1 MVSQKSILAVAISLC
16 FSSSVYAENP
26 VQQAPDEFNFNEPG
40 TFAKDLGNS
49 VTINIPDTFDQV
61 FNYDNGAGIHAG
73 GNNKT
78 AEKTKVLLTGKNL
91 DIVFNK
97 DNLWQTGIDAFGDSE
112 LTLGTAENSFE
123 NINILGSGPDTAIG
137 LQVWRGHGNNVQEN
151 GGHLTI
157 NSKSLNID
165 VTSPYAKGIYVW
177 NNTTP
182 DSIGDKERSSVHIN
196 ADTVRIVAKTDK
208 SVEQYGTSRAIQ
220 VWSQGIVDIKAK
232 DVYLEADELINTR
245 GNSNITIRG
254 SNSTQLKGD
263 VRFQYDAV
271 QSGTTVDS
279 SVDIALDGVNSYWE
293 GSALYSYNK
302 KPTDENKEK
311 ISGMKLSITNGAQ
324 WTPRLVEDQENLA
337 QVAINDLT
345 LDGGIINVNHGADQK
360 VKVDTLKGKGGT
372 IRLAGELQGKAIST
386 GTLTVANPTQSN
398 MALDVTVTGLT
409 ADDIKDADAALASLE
424 GKVVASGST
433 ITNTVQEGDITGALS
448 QTIDKNGNKSEIK
461 KEVNQKLDGYSS
473 IAALSAVQWRH
484 ETDTLLKRMGELR
497 DAEGTVGAWARIYGS
512 EQEYGA
518 QSVKA
523 KNTTI
528 QVGSDY
534 DIGAGWKVGGA
545 FSYTDG
551 SSTFDRGQS
560 DNKMYGLSLYG
571 TYLADNGLFVDL
583 IGKYSR
589 LSNDFTSGT
598 MKGDFDNNAFSIAAE
613 TGWHYAFNTLG
624 FVEPSVGVTY
634 GRIMGDDFV
643 ADNGVKVEQDDYDSL
658 IGRVGVRGGFY
669 FPEQKGN
676 IYARVAVLHDFMGD
690 MEATA
695 SKYNKVTG
703 LNTSHLKE
711 ELGDTW
717 IEYGIGANFK
727 LAKNAY
733 TFVDLEKTAGSDV
746 KENWKWT
753 IGARYAF

>member
-1 MVSQKSILAVAISLC
+1 MSMNGYAFQRKLIACALTAVLSSVAHAELIVAHDNDGKNFEVKHITGSTIEVTGGLIGKEYGTITNYTQQGATNGVLALAGGTVNLGTTDTQAINVNVTGGWVDGLCADGGVADGKHPGGRINVKANALNVKVHRSSANGYAYGIRAMTRTTDFPDNKLAVIDI
-16 FSSSVYAENP
+16 
-26 VQQAPDEFNFNEPG
+26 QAKQTNIV
-40 TFAKDLGNS
+40 
-49 VTINIPDTFDQV
+49 VTGEKGVTT
-61 FNYDNGAGIHAG
+61 NGIAA
-73 GNNKT
+73 
-78 AEKTKVLLTGKNL
+78 
-91 DIVFNK
+91 
-97 DNLWQTGIDAFGDSE
+97 
-112 LTLGTAENSFE
+112 
-123 NINILGSGPDTAIG
+123 
-137 LQVWRGHGNNVQEN
+137 
-151 GGHLTI
+151 
-157 NSKSLNID
+157 
-165 VTSPYAKGIYVW
+165 
-177 NNTTP
+177 
-182 DSIGDKERSSVHIN
+182 
-196 ADTVRIVAKTDK
+196 
-208 SVEQYGTSRAIQ
+208 
-220 VWSQGIVDIKAK
+220 WSQGQVLINNGDLYV
-232 DVYLEADELINTR
+232 EADNALNTR
-245 GNSNITIRG
+245 GNSLIQINATG
-254 SNSTQLKGD
+254 GNHVVQLKGD
-263 VRFQYDAV
+263 IVFRYSTD
-271 QSGTTVDS
+271 SGTTINSNVDLVLS
-279 SVDIALDGVNSYWE
+279 NENSYLK
-293 GSALYSYNK
+293 GNIHSDSNVNPIPSGK
-302 KPTDENKEK
+302 DNV
-311 ISGMKLSITNGAQ
+311 SGMKLTLANGAL
-324 WTPRLVEDQENLA
+324 WELTDDSFVNT
-337 QVAINDLT
+337 LT
-345 LDGGIINVNHGADQK
+345 LDKGNVVVASQNAD
-360 VKVDTLKGKGGT
+360 VKVDELHGTGGGIALYAMLNDDQTLTTGHVKIDQVVGAPTLKV
-372 IRLAGELQGKAIST
+372 E
-386 GTLTVANPTQSN
+386 VE
-398 MALDVTVTGLT
+398 GLT
-409 ADDIKDADAALASLE
+409 ADDVTSGKTAIESLQ
-424 GKVVASGST
+424 GKVTANGAT
-433 ITNTVQEGDITGALS
+433 ITNVIQEGDINGAIS
-448 QTIDKNGNKSEIK
+448 QTIDKNGTAGQVTEAT
-461 KEVNQKLDGYSS
+461 NQKLDGYSS

-571 TYLADNGLFVDL
+571 TYLADNGLFFDL

-598 MKGDFDNNAFSIAAE
+598 MKGDFDNNAFSLAAE

-753 IGARYAF
+753 IGARIAF

>member
-1 MVSQKSILAVAISLC
+1 MSKNGYIFQRKLIACALTAVL
-16 FSSSVYAENP
+16 SSVAHAELIVAHDN
-26 VQQAPDEFNFNEPG
+26 DGKNFEVKNITGSTIEVTGGLIGNKYG
-40 TFAKDLGNS
+40 TI
-49 VTINIPDTFDQV
+49 T
-61 FNYDNGAGIHAG
+61 NYDQADATNGVLALAG
-73 GNNKT
+73 GTVN
-78 AEKTKVLLTGKNL
+78 
-91 DIVFNK
+91 
-97 DNLWQTGIDAFGDSE
+97 
-112 LTLGTAENSFE
+112 LGTAETQSVNVNVIGHWVDGICADGFNSNHTGGRINVKANTLNVNVHSSSARGYAYGIRAMTRTTNHPE
-123 NINILGSGPDTAIG
+123 SKLAVIDIQAKQTNIVVTGEKGVTT
-137 LQVWRGHGNNVQEN
+137 N
-151 GGHLTI
+151 GI
-157 NSKSLNID
+157 
-165 VTSPYAKGIYVW
+165 A
-177 NNTTP
+177 
-182 DSIGDKERSSVHIN
+182 
-196 ADTVRIVAKTDK
+196 A
-208 SVEQYGTSRAIQ
+208 
-220 VWSQGIVDIKAK
+220 WSQGQVLINKGDLYV
-232 DVYLEADELINTR
+232 EADNALNTR
-245 GNSNITIRG
+245 GNSLIQINATG
-254 SNSTQLKGD
+254 GNHVVQLKGD
-263 VRFQYDAV
+263 IVFRYSTD
-271 QSGTTVDS
+271 SGTTINSNVDLVLS
-279 SVDIALDGVNSYWE
+279 NENSYLK
-293 GSALYSYNK
+293 GNIHSDSNVNPIPSGK
-302 KPTDENKEK
+302 DNV
-311 ISGMKLSITNGAQ
+311 SGMKLTLANGAL
-324 WTPRLVEDQENLA
+324 WELTDDSFVNT
-337 QVAINDLT
+337 LT
-345 LDGGIINVNHGADQK
+345 LDKGNVVVASQNAD
-360 VKVDTLKGKGGT
+360 VKVDELHGTGGG
-372 IRLAGELQGKAIST
+372 IALYAMLNDDQ
-386 GTLTVANPTQSN
+386 TLTTGNVKIDQVVGAPN
-398 MALDVTVTGLT
+398 LKVEVEGLT
-409 ADDIKDADAALASLE
+409 ADDVTNGKTAIESLQ
-424 GKVVASGST
+424 GKVTANGAT
-433 ITNTVQEGDITGALS
+433 ITNVIQEGDINGAIS
-448 QTIDKNGNKSEIK
+448 QTIGKNGTAGQVTEAA
-461 KEVNQKLDGYSS
+461 NQKLDGYIS

-484 ETDTLLKRMGELR
+484 ENDTLLKRMGELR

-534 DIGAGWKVGGA
+534 DIGAGWKLGGA

-598 MKGDFDNNAFSIAAE
+598 MKGDFDNNAFSLAAE

-753 IGARYAF
+753 VGARIAF